1 MRLSVKDDGVKCD
14 DYDVY
19 LDGVKLDL
27 KTRRVI
33 EADEERGL
41 LREIECDE
49 RGNVRMVILNG
60 VKGLNEVTVY
70 GTVRLRKKESRAMP
84 TIV

>member
-41 LREIECDE
+41 LR
-49 RGNVRMVILNG
+49 GNVRMVILNG